1 MSSDSSKAVVVT
13 ILDKEY
19 RVACTPPEE
28 EALLASAR
36 FLDQRMREIRGSGK
50 VIGADRVAVMAALN
64 MAHELLNQRQNQD
77 EAADSVGK
85 RLRGLKDK
93 VEIALNDSTQL
104 EL

>member
-1 MSSDSSKAVVVT
+1 MSAGGNKAVVVT

-19 RVACTPPEE
+19 RVACTPEEE

-36 FLDQRMREIRGSGK
+36 YLDGRMREIRGSGK

-64 MAHELLNQRQNQD
+64 MAHELLDRRQHES

>member
-1 MSSDSSKAVVVT
+1 MSSDKNKAVSVT

-19 RVACTPPEE
+19 RVACTPDEE

-36 FLDQRMREIRGSGK
+36 FLDQRMREIRTSGK

-64 MAHELLNQRQNQD
+64 MAHELLDQRQHQD

-93 VEIALNDSTQL
+93 VEIALNDSAQL

>member
-1 MSSDSSKAVVVT
+1 MSSDSKAVVVN

-19 RVACTPPEE
+19 RVACSQEQE

-36 FLDQRMREIRGSGK
+36 YLDQRMREIRRSGK

-64 MAHELLNQRQNQD
+64 MAHELLDQRKHGD

-93 VEIALNDSTQL
+93 VEIALNESAQL

>member
-1 MSSDSSKAVVVT
+1 MSSGSKAVSVT

-19 RVACTPPEE
+19 RVACTADEE
-28 EALLASAR
+28 ESLLASAR
-36 FLDQRMREIRGSGK
+36 YLDERMREIRNSGK

-64 MAHELLNQRQNQD
+64 MAHELLDRRQQQG
-77 EAADSVGK
+77 EQADSVGK

-93 VEIALNDSTQL
+93 VEIALNDSSQL

>member
-1 MSSDSSKAVVVT
+1 MSDSKAVAVT

-19 RVACTPPEE
+19 RVACAREDE
-28 EALLASAR
+28 EALLAAAR
-36 FLDQRMREIRGSGK
+36 FLDERMREIRSSGK

-64 MAHELLNQRQNQD
+64 MAHELLDQRAH
-77 EAADSVGK
+77 ETTTADSVGK

-93 VEIALNDSTQL
+93 VEIALNDSAQL

>member
-1 MSSDSSKAVVVT
+1 MSSDSSKAVTVT

-19 RVACTPPEE
+19 RVACTPAEE

-64 MAHELLNQRQNQD
+64 MAHELLSHRQNQD

-85 RLRGLKDK
+85 RLRGLKDR
-93 VEIALNDSTQL
+93 VEVALNDSTQL